1 MPIIKSPEVSLQPPL
16 PRAIMLLGTWNAG
29 KSFLSAS
36 ASKKYPALPWVPFS
50 PSNPKPL
57 DFPLVQLDDMFY
69 HCWEPDCFAGFPD
82 GGLAIPPHWDLAG
95 TTGGELD
102 DAVDQVLAETT
113 SRVKAGKTSVVVVDT
128 LSAFNSKNH
137 ARSMF
142 GVTQAKNDDDDT
154 KTTETNLQ
162 KVWGS
167 VLSRHIKYLNGL
179 LSCAP
184 PLIIFNVHPKVNDP
198 AFRGTKSDSAGKALN
213 AANQKAKGLG
223 DQATIIAEIT
233 GQAYGQYLRNCSLV
247 MYVDSKVASVP
258 DGKGGFRKVTE
269 RWINP
274 HKKDDVMA
282 RSKYACLSDKEPADL
297 RVIFDKIKGVVQ
309 NG

>member
-1 MPIIKSPEVSLQPPL
+1 MPIIKQNESSNTPPL
-16 PRAIMLLGTWNAG
+16 PRAIMALGTWNAG
-29 KSFLSAS
+29 KSFLSAT
-36 ASKKYPALPWVPFS
+36 ASKNYPALPWVPFT
-50 PSNPKPL
+50 PDKPRPA
-57 DFPLVQLDDMFY
+57 DFPLVELKDMFY

-82 GGLAIPPHWDLAG
+82 GGLAVPPHWDLAG

-102 DAVDQVLAETT
+102 TAVDEVLAETAA
-113 SRVKAGKTSVVVVDT
+113 RVRSGVTNTVVVDT

-142 GVTQAKNDDDDT
+142 GVTQAKNDDDDQ

-167 VLSRHIKYLNGL
+167 VLSRHVKYLNGL

-198 AFRGTKSDSAGKALN
+198 AFRGTKGDTKGLALSQ
-213 AANQKAKGLG
+213 AQAKAKGMG
-223 DQATIIAEIT
+223 DVASIAPEIT

-247 MYVDSKVASVP
+247 MWVDSKRVSVP
-258 DGKGGFRKVTE
+258 DGKGGFRQVTE

-274 HKKDDVMA
+274 HKKDDIMS
-282 RSKYACLSDKEPADL
+282 RSKYACLSEKEPADL
-297 RVIFDKIKGVVQ
+297 RVIFDKIRGV
-309 NG
+309 